1 MKTKNAHLLAGLMIA
16 IATIIAYLLVSYT
29 SIKNNAVGSFLPAM
43 VLFAAAALNVVNY
56 SRKAEEPLA
65 FGNAFAYG
73 FKSVAVASIIMIA
86 YSVFSVT
93 VLFPE
98 LREQA
103 IKANIEMLKQQG
115 NTLPA
120 DIEKTAS
127 DSVNK
132 LYIPIAI
139 SSALMSTL
147 VTGAIGSA
155 VGAALRKKNS

>member
-1 MKTKNAHLLAGLMIA
+1 MKTKNAHLLAGLVIA
-16 IATIIAYLLVSYT
+16 IAMIIAYLVVSYT
-29 SIKNNAVGSFLPAM
+29 SLKDNTAASFLPAIILI
-43 VLFAAAALNVVNY
+43 VLAALNVVNY
-56 SRKAEEPLA
+56 SGKVEEPLT
-65 FGNAFAYG
+65 FGNAFAFG
-73 FKSVAVASIIMIA
+73 FKTIAVTTIIMIA
-86 YSVFSVT
+86 YSVFSST

-98 LREQA
+98 LKQQA

-132 LYIPIAI
+132 LYIPVAI

-147 VTGAIGSA
+147 VQGAIGSA
-155 VGAALRKKNS
+155 LGAAFRKKNS